1 MMTYKVPPIC
11 STFYCSMT
19 SFLTVLRLTT
29 LTAKAAAAVC
39 ASGENWGQLILQP
52 NHGAFVRHLR
62 IVVAM
67 HRGGEKNFR
76 LAKTT

>member
-1 MMTYKVPPIC
+1 
-11 STFYCSMT
+11 MT

-29 LTAKAAAAVC
+29 LTAKAAAAAAAVC